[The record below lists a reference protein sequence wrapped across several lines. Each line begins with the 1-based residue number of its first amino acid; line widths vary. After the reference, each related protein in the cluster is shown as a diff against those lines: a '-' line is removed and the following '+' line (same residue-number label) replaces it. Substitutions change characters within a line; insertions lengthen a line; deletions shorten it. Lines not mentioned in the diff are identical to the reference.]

1 MNAPGFPLILI
12 AVGILL
18 WSHYGGPK
26 HPGNGSAADDE
37 NPNTPWHKAMDKR
50 IEHHNRGTTACI
62 VGIVLVAIAFALG
75 RG

>member
-1 MNAPGFPLILI
+1 MNAPGFPLIVI
-12 AVGILL
+12 AVGLL
-18 WSHYGGPK
+18 LFSHFGGPK
-26 HPGNGSAADDE
+26 HPGNGTVADDD
-37 NPNTPWHKAMDKR
+37 NPNTSWHEAMDKR